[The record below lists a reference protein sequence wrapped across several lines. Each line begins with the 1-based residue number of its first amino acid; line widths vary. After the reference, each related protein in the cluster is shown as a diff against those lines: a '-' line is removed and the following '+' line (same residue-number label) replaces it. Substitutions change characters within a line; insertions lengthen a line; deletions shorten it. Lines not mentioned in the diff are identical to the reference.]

1 MTLFHVSL
9 ELSGDFVVSLLR
21 RELASRGETL
31 AAIGAAPG
39 HGVPVDLLCNN

>member
-1 MTLFHVSL
+1 MILFHVGL
-9 ELSGDFVVSLLR
+9 KLGGDFVISLLR

-39 HGVPVDLLCNN
+39 NGVPVDLFCNN